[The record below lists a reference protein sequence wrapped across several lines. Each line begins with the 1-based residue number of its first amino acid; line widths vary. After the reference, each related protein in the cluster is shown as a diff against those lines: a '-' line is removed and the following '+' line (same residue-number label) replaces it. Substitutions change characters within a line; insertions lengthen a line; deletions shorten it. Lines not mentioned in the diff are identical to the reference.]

1 MKTQAFIFDYVSIPP
16 DRQIGKHSHSC
27 WELSYVA
34 CGRGVRT
41 IGDLSHSFKEGEIIL
56 ITPGIVHVWKFD
68 PDITD
73 ASGNISNISVFFEPG
88 LISTMKYLFPEISEP
103 IEKIESLEQ
112 AVYYNGQSYIEILK
126 LLLSMQGLTA
136 EERFP
141 IMIKL
146 LLSIADTS
154 ESRFAGKG
162 HLLSRPRQR
171 LEKVRIY
178 CACNYARQI
187 TLDEM
192 SRHVGMNKSSF
203 CSFMRKQTG
212 MTLSE
217 YINNVRLDR
226 AKEKLKHTDYN
237 ISEIALSC
245 GFQNVTYFNRLFR
258 ARFGTTPKSIR
269 VNESET

>member
-1 MKTQAFIFDYVSIPP
+1 
-16 DRQIGKHSHSC
+16 
-27 WELSYVA
+27 
-34 CGRGVRT
+34 
-41 IGDLSHSFKEGEIIL
+41 
-56 ITPGIVHVWKFD
+56 
-68 PDITD
+68 
-73 ASGNISNISVFFEPG
+73 
-88 LISTMKYLFPEISEP
+88 
-103 IEKIESLEQ
+103 
-112 AVYYNGQSYIEILK
+112 
-126 LLLSMQGLTA
+126 
-136 EERFP
+136 
-141 IMIKL
+141 
-146 LLSIADTS
+146 
-154 ESRFAGKG
+154 
-162 HLLSRPRQR
+162 
-171 LEKVRIY
+171 
-178 CACNYARQI
+178 
-187 TLDEM
+187 M